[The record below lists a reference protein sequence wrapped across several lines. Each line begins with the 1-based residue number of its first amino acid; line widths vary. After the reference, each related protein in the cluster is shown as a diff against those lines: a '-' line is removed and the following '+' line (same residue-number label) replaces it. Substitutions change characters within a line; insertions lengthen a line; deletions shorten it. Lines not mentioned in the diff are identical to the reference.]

1 MPTVFNKNGYRFFF
15 YSNDHSPIHIHVGKG
30 GGEAKFNLAPVIEL
44 VESAGLK
51 TKQLSEIEGIIEEH
65 AAEIIKKWNQYFQP

>member
-15 YSNDHSPIHIHVGKG
+15 YSNDHLPIHIHVKKG
-30 GGEAKFNLAPVIEL
+30 GGEAKFNVSPFIEL

-51 TKQLSEIEGIIEEH
+51 TKELAEIEAIIEDGVV
-65 AAEIIKKWNQYFQP
+65 EIINKWNQYFPL